1 MIPHRRRGCYPARM
15 HKLFTIGYEGK
26 TQAEFLDELAAAGVE
41 LLIDVR
47 AVAASRRP
55 GFSKS
60 ALAAGLAERGIG
72 YLHLRAL
79 GTPAAGRQA
88 ARAGRTAEMRAIYA
102 DQLETPEATLA
113 MEQALAAAA
122 ERRAALL
129 CYERDAPVCHR
140 AMLADRMTSRRPF
153 DRHDL

>member
-1 MIPHRRRGCYPARM
+1 M
-15 HKLFTIGYEGK
+15 
-26 TQAEFLDELAAAGVE
+26 AELTAAGVE

-55 GFSKS
+55 GFSKT
-60 ALAAGLAERGIG
+60 ALRNGLAEHGID
-72 YLHLRAL
+72 YLHLRPL

-102 DQLETPEATLA
+102 DQLETPEALLA
-113 MEQALAAAA
+113 MEQVLDAAD

-129 CYERDAPVCHR
+129 CYEKAAPECHR
-140 AMLADRMTSRRPF
+140 AMLAERMIARTVF
-153 DRHDL
+153 EVVDL